1 MYRYKFLLHVTG
13 TGKTYTSVKLVYLFT
28 QINRKLAA
36 RGKGM
41 RTVLFCGPSNKAV
54 DLVAS
59 EH

>member
-1 MYRYKFLLHVTG
+1 MLMDVPG
-13 TGKTYTSVKLVYLFT
+13 TGKTYTSIKLVYLFT
-28 QINRKLAA
+28 KINRQLAA